1 VWGRVSDRRGNRS
14 LLLTTAALIALA
26 PLLMLIGPALVDA
39 LGLGATALTIALG
52 LVFLLVGSAA
62 DGSAMAGMTYLLEIA
77 PEDERP
83 TYIGLAN
90 TILGAGALLPIAGGW
105 LVLQLGYSGTFVF
118 GAVLGGLGLAA
129 ATRLVETRSADSPT
143 LVR

>member
-1 VWGRVSDRRGNRS
+1 VSDRRGNRS

-26 PLLMLIGPALVDA
+26 PLLMLVGPALVST
-39 LGLGATALTIALG
+39 LGLGETALTVALG

-77 PEDERP
+77 PDDERP

-90 TILGAGALLPIAGGW
+90 TILGAGALLPIFGGW
-105 LVLQLGYSGTFVF
+105 LVLQLGYSGTFVL
-118 GAVLGGLGLAA
+118 GAVLGGLGLVA
-129 ATRLVETRSADSPT
+129 ATRLVETRRAESATPPP
-143 LVR
+143 